1 MSRGDS
7 VVAEAEDAGGDA
19 PRVNLACAA
28 ARWPVGLGCEVF
40 PLVEVRRGQK
50 LAGRRRHA
58 LGHWADGHCGVQGR
72 AGDLGA
78 IPGPSPGTQTLP
90 LSPHPEILSGRSLT
104 APLRLP
110 GVGGC
115 HRGDSLTLL
124 PRRSPCSPFRSPLE
138 PKLRHF
144 VFLNRSHLHTTFSF
158 IKNTAELGEDQSSL
172 RRGCARPGSCAGQRA
187 AASRGVQRCL

>member
-1 MSRGDS
+1 MR
-7 VVAEAEDAGGDA
+7 AGGGTPWVIGLMA
-19 PRVNLACAA
+19 TAGSKGARV
-28 ARWPVGLGCEVF
+28 
-40 PLVEVRRGQK
+40 
-50 LAGRRRHA
+50 
-58 LGHWADGHCGVQGR
+58 
-72 AGDLGA
+72 
-78 IPGPSPGTQTLP
+78 T
-90 LSPHPEILSGRSLT
+90 SGRSRVPLRGLKHSLFPPTPKSSAAGAEDLT